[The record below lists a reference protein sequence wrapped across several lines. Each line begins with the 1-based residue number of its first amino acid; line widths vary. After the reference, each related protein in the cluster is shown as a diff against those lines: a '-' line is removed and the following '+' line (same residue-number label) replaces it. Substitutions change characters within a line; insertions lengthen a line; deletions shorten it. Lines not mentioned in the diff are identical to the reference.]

1 MSTNQMLNISGILSQ
16 NQQTNSTN
24 PATNQQAVAS
34 QHQYPHGAQAN
45 QNHNPSSPLLSNKI
59 VNSPFLQSL
68 FPQVNPNSNQG
79 GAAAHHG
86 TANMS

>member
-1 MSTNQMLNISGILSQ
+1 MLNISGILSQ
-16 NQQTNSTN
+16 NLQTNQAN
-24 PATNQQAVAS
+24 PAANQQQVAP

-45 QNHNPSSPLLSNKI
+45 QNHNPNSSPLLSNKI

-68 FPQVNPNSNQG
+68 FPQVNSNNNQG